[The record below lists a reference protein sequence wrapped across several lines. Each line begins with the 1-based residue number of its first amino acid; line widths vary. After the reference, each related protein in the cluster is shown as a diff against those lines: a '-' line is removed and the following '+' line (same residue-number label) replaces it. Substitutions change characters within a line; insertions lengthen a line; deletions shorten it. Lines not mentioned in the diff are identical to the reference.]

1 MKYVYDIIVIKGIV
15 VELKV
20 SFHVLHITK
29 MHSLLKTFFS
39 ILGAITFQQAL
50 ASKYH
55 LRWMPRFGDL
65 RSTRP
70 ICIRTT
76 PDMQRP

>member
-1 MKYVYDIIVIKGIV
+1 MNKFMKYVYDIIVIKGIV

-39 ILGAITFQQAL
+39 ILHVHKIML
-50 ASKYH
+50 E
-55 LRWMPRFGDL
+55 R
-65 RSTRP
+65 
-70 ICIRTT
+70 IRRG
-76 PDMQRP
+76 MLN